1 MSTTS
6 YFDVQYLV
14 ASDIG
19 LLRALLTVFGDAFG
33 EKETYTGSPS
43 SDGYLRDLLG
53 GEDFIALVAIRGDD
67 VVGGLTAYVLRKF
80 EQERNEVY
88 IYDLAVASQHRRR
101 GIATGLIEQ
110 LKFIAKARRAHVI
123 YVQADPGDEPAIA
136 LYAKIGVR
144 EDVLHFDI
152 AVEEPRPRR

>member
-6 YFDVQYLV
+6 YFNAQHLV

-33 EKETYTGSPS
+33 EKETYTGSPP
-43 SDGYLRDLLG
+43 SDGYLRDLLS
-53 GEDFIALVAIRGDD
+53 GEDFIALVAIRGGD
-67 VVGGLTAYVLRKF
+67 VIGGLTAYVLRKF

-101 GIATGLIEQ
+101 GIAMALIEQ
-110 LKFIAKARRAHVI
+110 LKFIAKARRAYGI

>member
-1 MSTTS
+1 MLARP
-6 YFDVQYLV
+6 V
-14 ASDIG
+14 
-19 LLRALLTVFGDAFG
+19 
-33 EKETYTGSPS
+33 TGA
-43 SDGYLRDLLG
+43 
-53 GEDFIALVAIRGDD
+53 DFIALVAIRGGD
-67 VVGGLTAYVLRKF
+67 VIGGLTAYVLRKF

-101 GIATGLIEQ
+101 GIATGLIER

-152 AVEEPRPRR
+152 AVEEPRRCR

>member
-6 YFDVQYLV
+6 YVNVQHLV

-33 EKETYTGSPS
+33 EKETYTGSPP

-53 GEDFIALVAIRGDD
+53 GEDFIALVAIRGGD
-67 VVGGLTAYVLRKF
+67 VIGGLTAYVLRKF
-80 EQERNEVY
+80 EQERNEIY

-101 GIATGLIEQ
+101 GIAMALIEQ
-110 LKFIAKARRAHVI
+110 LKFIAKARRAYVI